1 MRRIEKYYNQ
11 KSNQIREQLMKAFPV
26 YSVVNYKPIAGNI
39 QNCVREY
46 FLELVFFN
54 SDLDGIQVSWNMDG
68 TFSIDQEV
76 LPYYFWEKEQALKC
90 VELFLDSPF
99 TISIKP
105 LVQFNGLPGYC
116 VIISKEYISSVTE
129 VIEILK
135 KLKSIIIKIHDELV
149 LLDYPS
155 K

>member
-11 KSNQIREQLMKAFPV
+11 KSNQIREQLRKEFPV

-39 QNCVREY
+39 QSCVREY

-54 SDLDGIQVSWNMDG
+54 SDLDGIQVSWNVDG

-76 LPYYFWEKEQALKC
+76 LPYLFWEKEQALKC

-99 TISIKP
+99 TISIEP

-116 VIISKEYISSVTE
+116 VFFSKEHISSVTE

-135 KLKSIIIKIHDELV
+135 ELKSRIIKLHDELV
-149 LLDYPS
+149 LLDNQQN
-155 K
+155 

>member
-11 KSNQIREQLMKAFPV
+11 KSNQIREQLSKEFPV
-26 YSVVNYKPIAGNI
+26 FRVVKYETKVGNP
-39 QNCVREY
+39 QKCVREY

-54 SDLDGIQVSWNMDG
+54 SDLDGIQVCWNVDG
-68 TFSIDQEV
+68 TFSVDQQV
-76 LPYYFWEKEQALKC
+76 LPYFFWEKEQALKC

-116 VIISKEYISSVTE
+116 IIISKEYISSVPE

-135 KLKSIIIKIHDELV
+135 ELKSRIIKLHDELV